1 MSPLPADLM
10 TMAATVIGDRR
21 RHGSSLTSALSA
33 VTDDWLRALFAA
45 AVADHRDIALV
56 AVGGYGRAEL
66 CPGSDLDLVLVHRG
80 RKDIATIAESLWYP
94 IWDQKVK
101 LGHAVRTVN
110 DALTLAKDDLDTA
123 TALLDVRLIAGD
135 AGLAGALAS
144 GARQQWE
151 RDALRWLTALRDSVS
166 TRAQTL
172 GELAF
177 LLEPDLKES
186 RGGLRD
192 AQALRWA
199 GLARPV
205 LLDGDAPALE
215 CAYEELLATRVELH
229 RSTGRRGDVLTL
241 QEQDAVAEARDLAD
255 ADALM
260 AQVAGAARTIALIA
274 DEVWEQVEIELLRK
288 RKGRSRPRE
297 DLGGG
302 LMCDELGVH
311 VVPGEPIDDAPVFLR
326 AAAAAAK
333 RGMRIDRRSL
343 ERLALDPPTIPTPW
357 SPATLDAFVELLLA
371 GHHAIPVIEAL
382 DQRDLWVHLLPEWAP
397 NRNRPQ
403 RNAYHR
409 FTVDR
414 HLWEAATEAAALT
427 DRVRRPDLLVLGALL
442 HDIGK
447 GYPGDHTE
455 AGMAIVPSIAARLG
469 LDEHDTETIVGM
481 VEHHL
486 LLPDVA
492 TRRDLDDEGSIALV
506 ARAAGNHEM
515 LDLLWAL
522 TEADS
527 IATGTAAWGE
537 WKAQLVALLVDRTHR
552 FLDGHQLDGPSYPT
566 DELLATM
573 ERGEIA
579 VQTAED
585 EVSVVAPDRLGLF
598 SRIAS
603 VLSLHGLDIRAV
615 LAGSSGAMACS
626 TWSVSPGPR
635 GAIPWDAIR
644 RDLDRA
650 LRGRLAIDARLAERA
665 ETYRPRRAWSAHPV
679 APRVTFD
686 NDISETATVL
696 EVQAADRVGLLA
708 RLTRSL
714 ADVELDIRRAMVQTL
729 GGEVVD
735 TFYVCDADGR
745 KILDAEHQ
753 REIRRAVLHA
763 LGPAGSGANRQ

>member
-1 MSPLPADLM
+1 M
-10 TMAATVIGDRR
+10 TMAAAVIGDRD
-21 RHGSSLTSALSA
+21 RHGSALTSALSA
-33 VTDDWLRALFAA
+33 VTDDWLRALFSA
-45 AVADHRDIALV
+45 AVTDHRDIALV

-66 CPGSDLDLVLVHRG
+66 CPGSDLDLVLVHAG
-80 RKDIATIAESLWYP
+80 RKDIAAVAESLWYP

-110 DALTLAKDDLDTA
+110 DALALAKDDLDTA
-123 TALLDVRLIAGD
+123 TSLLDVRLIAGD

-144 GARQQWE
+144 GARTQWE
-151 RDALRWLTALRDSVS
+151 RDALRWLAALSRSVS

-215 CAYEELLATRVELH
+215 AAYEELLATRVELH
-229 RSTGRRGDVLTL
+229 RSTGRRSDILTL
-241 QEQDAVAEARDLAD
+241 QEQDAVADARGLSD

-274 DEVWEQVEIELLRK
+274 DEVWEQVDVALLRTS
-288 RKGRSRPRE
+288 RRRSRKRE
-297 DLGGG
+297 ELGGG
-302 LMCDELGVH
+302 LVCDELGIH
-311 VVPGEPIDDAPVFLR
+311 VVPGDADDDAPRFLT
-326 AAAAAAK
+326 AAAAAAA
-333 RGMRIDRRSL
+333 RGVRIDRRSL
-343 ERLALDPPTIPTPW
+343 ELLAADPAPVPTPW
-357 SPATLDAFVELLLA
+357 SRATLSAFVDLLLA

-382 DQRDLWVHLLPEWAP
+382 DQRDLWVRLIPEWAP

-414 HLWEAATEAAALT
+414 HLWEAATEAAALVE
-427 DRVRRPDLLVLGALL
+427 RVRRPDLLVLGALL

-447 GYPGDHTE
+447 GYPGDHTA
-455 AGMAIVPSIAARLG
+455 AGMALVPPIAARMG
-469 LDEHDTETIVGM
+469 LSDADTETLVGM

-506 ARAAGNHEM
+506 ARAAGDHDM

-527 IATGTAAWGE
+527 IATGSAAWGD

-566 DELLATM
+566 DELLALM
-573 ERGEIA
+573 DSGETTVHTGDGVI
-579 VQTAED
+579 T
-585 EVSVVAPDRLGLF
+585 VVAPDRLGLF
-598 SRIAS
+598 GRVAS
-603 VLSLHGLDIRAV
+603 VLSLHGLDIQDV
-615 LAGSSGAMACS
+615 MAGSSGTMACS
-626 TWSVSPGPR
+626 TWTVSPGPR
-635 GAIPWDAIR
+635 GTIPWDAIR

-665 ETYRPRRAWSAHPV
+665 QTYRPRKVWAAQPV
-679 APRVTFD
+679 APRISFD
-686 NDISETATVL
+686 NEISETATVL
-696 EVQAADRVGLLA
+696 EVQATDSIGLLA

-714 ADVELDIRRAMVQTL
+714 AELELDIRRAKVQTL

-735 TFYVCDADGR
+735 TFYVCDAEGR
-745 KILDAEHQ
+745 KILEPDHQ
-753 REIRRAVLHA
+753 REIHRALLHA
-763 LGPAGSGANRQ
+763 LGPPGTFGNRQ